1 MFRFLNFFD
10 NCYICSELGLKMTS
24 VFRNCATIS
33 CSVSC
38 QGGYCHNLIGN
49 ILEDSLC
56 IVPYVKRK
64 MQGLSVYMPE

>member
-1 MFRFLNFFD
+1 
-10 NCYICSELGLKMTS
+10 MTS

-56 IVPYVKRK
+56 IVLYVKGK